1 MELFF
6 FKTFTI
12 NSPICHNMA
21 IEFIKSD
28 LTDHLGS
35 IWNILLHKIAPYATC
50 MKKMGIQINNTV
62 YKTNRKN
69 SPSSNVYYMEFY
81 RNFLIEYSLIG
92 IVKPKF
98 TKRNEIWCKISEIED
113 LSKNVRKSQEQT
125 SLSSRL
131 LDHLRANWE
140 SFRHQF

>member
-1 MELFF
+1 
-6 FKTFTI
+6 
-12 NSPICHNMA
+12 
-21 IEFIKSD
+21 
-28 LTDHLGS
+28 
-35 IWNILLHKIAPYATC
+35 

-98 TKRNEIWCKISEIED
+98 TKRYEI
-113 LSKNVRKSQEQT
+113 
-125 SLSSRL
+125 
-131 LDHLRANWE
+131 
-140 SFRHQF
+140 